1 MAEVGLDGGA
11 DEGAAVHHFGEFLE
25 AFGEIDSADRGGD
38 GGKSAADVGDGEAFS
53 EGLVVLGVEGV
64 GCGHASGHPDEDAA
78 VGLGGGLVDRFVAE
92 ESGCAHG
99 EGGGGCG
106 TEFFKEVPAVFEF
119 ERSRHGGVS

>member
-25 AFGEIDSADRGGD
+25 AFGEIDPADGGGD
-38 GGKSAADVGDGEAFS
+38 GGESAADVGDGEAFS
-53 EGLVVLGVEGV
+53 KGLVVFGVEGV

-92 ESGCAHG
+92 ESGRAHS

-119 ERSRHGGVS
+119 EWSGHGGVS